1 MPRVDFRQ
9 LSALASVQFLE
20 PLSKSRYRGLAQT
33 SPWLVRHSERE
44 GQIGVDPTQRLPEF
58 GQALQRRRP
67 AEVPLSS
74 TSLAAESY
82 RIGATKKP
90 AIRRGKRLK

>member
-33 SPWLVRHSERE
+33 SPWLVRHTERE
-44 GQIGVDPTQRLPEF
+44 GQIGVDPPQRLPEF
-58 GQALQRRRP
+58 GQALQRRP